1 MLLPFM
7 MALILLR
14 MLLTPALVACNG
26 ICPHLLKVSLCLPF
40 TQQAAIHMDGLTI
53 HNNMN
58 TTIKDT
64 NDLLGFLITQ
74 SDSRKDWFGFTQQ
87 KLTAISL
94 AHEIAANHA
103 DKFTPDEIVDYVYTL
118 NNALYQK
125 IIKPMG

>member
-1 MLLPFM
+1 MLLLFM
-7 MALILLR
+7 MALTLWL
-14 MLLTPALVACNG
+14 MLSTPALVACLG
-26 ICPHLLKVSLCLPF
+26 ICHHLLKVSLTLPF
-40 TQQAAIHMDGLTI
+40 TLLAATLMVGLTTL
-53 HNNMN
+53 NNMN

>member
-1 MLLPFM
+1 MVAFLNSQLIQAQ
-7 MALILLR
+7 ALKQNATLQS
-14 MLLTPALVACNG
+14 TPVATNT
-26 ICPHLLKVSLCLPF
+26 V
-40 TQQAAIHMDGLTI
+40 GLTI
-53 HNNMN
+53 PNNMQ

-64 NDLLGFLITQ
+64 NDLLSFLVTQ
-74 SDSRKDWFGFTQQ
+74 SDSRKDWFGFTAQ

-103 DKFTPDEIVDYVYTL
+103 DKFTPDEIVNYVHTL

>member
-1 MLLPFM
+1 M
-7 MALILLR
+7 
-14 MLLTPALVACNG
+14 
-26 ICPHLLKVSLCLPF
+26 
-40 TQQAAIHMDGLTI
+40 Q
-53 HNNMN
+53 

-74 SDSRKDWFGFTQQ
+74 SDAQKDWFGFKQQ

>member
-1 MLLPFM
+1 
-7 MALILLR
+7 MAIK
-14 MLLTPALVACNG
+14 TV
-26 ICPHLLKVSLCLPF
+26 
-40 TQQAAIHMDGLTI
+40 GLTT
-53 HNNMN
+53 HNIMQ

-64 NDLLGFLITQ
+64 NDLLSFLVTQ

-103 DKFTPDEIVDYVYTL
+103 DKFTPDEVVEYVHTL

>member
-1 MLLPFM
+1 MVGQT
-7 MALILLR
+7 
-14 MLLTPALVACNG
+14 TP
-26 ICPHLLKVSLCLPF
+26 
-40 TQQAAIHMDGLTI
+40 
-53 HNNMN
+53 NNMQ

-103 DKFTPDEIVDYVYTL
+103 DKFTPDEIVNYVYTL